1 MNKIKTRI
9 IVPYVIVGTM
19 GIFTVVASTV
29 MKQKENQYIAEMQMN
44 NTYVEDS
51 TMSDTMYIVLICMG
65 LLAGFAGFVS
75 VPDYM
80 SRKIN
85 TLTEKYLNEMMKK
98 YPELEKYKDA
108 LSDKKTL
115 NALSTLVC
123 NGLDKSERKQV
134 VSAVRDLK
142 LEAELPALT
151 EVFLNIANK
160 HAAKHPEYVQI
171 IKQLLQNKNLQKTYV
186 INTSNQNEL

>member
-9 IVPYVIVGTM
+9 IVPYAIVGTM

-51 TMSDTMYIVLICMG
+51 TMSDSMYIVLICMG
-65 LLAGFAGFVS
+65 LLVGFGGFVS
-75 VPDYM
+75 LPDYM

-186 INTSNQNEL
+186 INTSNQTEL